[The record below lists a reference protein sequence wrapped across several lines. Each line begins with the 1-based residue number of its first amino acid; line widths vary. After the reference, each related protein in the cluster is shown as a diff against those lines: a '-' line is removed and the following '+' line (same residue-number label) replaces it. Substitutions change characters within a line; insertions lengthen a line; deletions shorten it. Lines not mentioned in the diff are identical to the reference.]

1 MYALDSFISPVP
13 GFHDDILIPSILV
26 SPRPPGDESMSDPFT
41 KAYAS
46 TIKTQAGKR
55 KATAN
60 PIPSKKPRKPRGNL
74 RARSKSMNPLPMLL
88 LLLLHRV
95 LDGRS

>member
-1 MYALDSFISPVP
+1 MYALDNFISPVP
-13 GFHDDILIPSILV
+13 GFHDDIPIPSILV
-26 SPRPPGDESMSDPFT
+26 SARPPGDESTSDPFT
-41 KAYAS
+41 EAYVS
-46 TIKTQAGKR
+46 TLKTQAGKR

-60 PIPSKKPRKPRGNL
+60 PIPSKKPRKPWGNL